1 MKRHFSV
8 HILLFFIVFGQLFA
22 EEAILSSYE
31 RNFLRASL
39 VEKTAILIDAAT
51 DERADEFIGDLH
63 EFALKFALS
72 NGSYL
77 NEDYDMISL
86 IGIAAKG
93 AGISGQISSAK
104 TLWELFLVY
113 EDSYSRVEILG
124 ALSVLGK
131 NNQEIIDNINKF
143 LESEN
148 VAFLRGTSPQANL
161 RLAGAGGGIRSSIQ
175 ESRDD
180 YPVIRAA
187 IAALGVIGNS
197 SSFPYLFSTMTLD
210 YPQPVIQETLKA
222 LESINGNYKDYLIS
236 IIKRNPAN
244 EKAAAFRIGVY
255 NQKLISSDRGEIAQ
269 AALEASLESFGPLET
284 SLRYDAITVLTRLGW
299 SPAAPLVI
307 RNFYRV
313 QSDYMGGLVPKDRL
327 IEAIACLGA
336 MGSSEPAKVLALHLG
351 YFNSETEKTGKYD
364 EDIIL
369 AIIKALGDLGD
380 KAAFD
385 YLLYIEYLSYP
396 DKIQTQARDALSRL
410 KW

>member
-1 MKRHFSV
+1 MKRYFHV
-8 HILLFFIVFGQLFA
+8 YILLFIVILGRLYA
-22 EEAILSSYE
+22 EDPILASYE

-39 VEKTAILIDAAT
+39 VEKSAILIDAAS
-51 DERADEFIGDLH
+51 DERAVEFIGDLH

-72 NGSYL
+72 NGPYL
-77 NEDYDMISL
+77 SKDHDMINL
-86 IGIAAKG
+86 VGIAAKG
-93 AGISGQISSAK
+93 LMVNGQTSSVK
-104 TLWELFLVY
+104 TLWELFLMY

-131 NNQEIIDNINKF
+131 NNQEIIDNLNRF

-148 VAFLRGTSPQANL
+148 VAFRMGTSSNEPSV
-161 RLAGAGGGIRSSIQ
+161 RIPAGALPVSIQ

-180 YPVIRAA
+180 FPVIRAT
-187 IAALGVIGNS
+187 IATLGVIGNS
-197 SSFPYLFSTMTLD
+197 SSFPSLFSAMTLD

-255 NQKLISSDRGEIAQ
+255 NQKLIASDRGEIAQ
-269 AALEASLESFGPLET
+269 AALEASLESFGPVET

-313 QSDYMGGLVPKDRL
+313 QTDYMSGLVPKDRL
-327 IEAIACLGA
+327 IEAITCLGA

-351 YFNSETEKTGKYD
+351 YFNSETEKTGEYD

-369 AIIKALGDLGD
+369 AIIKALGELGD